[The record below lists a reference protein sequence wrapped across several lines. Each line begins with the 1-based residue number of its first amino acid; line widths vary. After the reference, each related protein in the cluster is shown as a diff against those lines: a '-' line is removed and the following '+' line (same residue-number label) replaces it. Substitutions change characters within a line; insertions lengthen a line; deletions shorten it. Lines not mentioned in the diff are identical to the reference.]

1 MSSATTAPRNRR
13 LESGAG
19 RWTEQHLMP
28 CLFGEFLDLIE
39 QPHEMEVENTLGE
52 TLRAL
57 PTGRCADSNLDRWR
71 RVFLIAGGFPE
82 LLVRRRHDDEIDET
96 NLLLESQQVLRSDAV
111 ERAIYKDIPQSFG
124 VRSPMALERLLYVLA
139 GQITGL
145 LSPSGICR
153 DLGLSQPTF
162 DRYLSYLQRA
172 FLIFTLPNYSGYET
186 RIQRRGRKLYIFDG
200 AVRNAALQRG
210 LAPLDDPAEIGALIE
225 NLVAASVHTL
235 SVHTG
240 IRLHHWRDGNREVDL
255 IFGDPSQPLAFEI
268 GASIR
273 HSRSGLAALIER
285 HEHHE
290 HFRGHSYLVTPR
302 ATIHHPPAAR
312 SPGSELFRSTPFS
325 WQSALRPGRLLPIGW
340 APRCDLVPR
349 RPRGAST
356 S

>member
-1 MSSATTAPRNRR
+1 
-13 LESGAG
+13 
-19 RWTEQHLMP
+19 
-28 CLFGEFLDLIE
+28 
-39 QPHEMEVENTLGE
+39 MEVENTLGE

-57 PTGRCADSNLDRWR
+57 PTGRRADSNLDRWR

-162 DRYLSYLQRA
+162 DRYLSYLERA
-172 FLIFTLPNYSGYET
+172 FLILTLPNFSGYET
-186 RIQRRGRKLYIFDG
+186 RIQRRGRKLYIVDG

-235 SVHTG
+235 AVHTG

-302 ATIHHPPAAR
+302 ATVHRPDSTGAGIGTLPLDTFLLAVGAQAR
-312 SPGSELFRSTPFS
+312 QALADRLGATVLTLSLAGLEVRRRH
-325 WQSALRPGRLLPIGW
+325 SARWARAVTGRPRDGKRDRRLLHGRSSLDAGRW
-340 APRCDLVPR
+340 K
-349 RPRGAST
+349 RPEVT
-356 S
+356 